1 MTAILLTTLLKNV
14 LPILAVLVVVRLCK
28 PGTAQWMVESIITKL
43 LLFVHPVRDDQGNQ
57 IPGPNWQWL
66 NGQTL
71 DKFLDGRGKA
81 QEWQKFGQIY
91 RIWACSNPEIVI
103 TKPEDVRAFHT
114 DSSFHNKAQ
123 SSNAGWLFHQ
133 LLGECMGLI
142 NGTRWNK
149 VRSEFGPAFIH
160 SAVVQKALDISK
172 DAKRFIGNFGTSP
185 VLTMHAAST
194 VSRFPFFCTAS
205 HLYGELSCEEQL
217 ELWELGQRN
226 LQMMGHILSGGLF
239 RFPIAR
245 YFHRSAAHRLASFS
259 HDWTQFNRRIYHKR
273 LNNGFQPP
281 IVSIWQKVI
290 DGTLTEEEV
299 VHTLSEILFANLDVS
314 TGNLSWLVIYLAK
327 YKDIQNQLVQELKQ
341 NEKDLDSYC
350 SRKDTLLAYSVLETL
365 RLRPFTVFSIPESS
379 PKDKVLQNFRVPRN
393 TSVVVNTLAI
403 NYNREF
409 WGEKNEIFDPNR
421 FRSIKNLELR
431 YNLFAFGMGSR
442 KCLGSHFAEMMMKYF
457 VIHLLDL
464 YSLDIPVGKKAKK
477 EDTSM
482 DTWVPIPDMEII
494 LRRRPFSLFQ
504 SQMG

>member
-1 MTAILLTTLLKNV
+1 
-14 LPILAVLVVVRLCK
+14 
-28 PGTAQWMVESIITKL
+28 
-43 LLFVHPVRDDQGNQ
+43 
-57 IPGPNWQWL
+57 
-66 NGQTL
+66 
-71 DKFLDGRGKA
+71 
-81 QEWQKFGQIY
+81 
-91 RIWACSNPEIVI
+91 
-103 TKPEDVRAFHT
+103 
-114 DSSFHNKAQ
+114 
-123 SSNAGWLFHQ
+123 
-133 LLGECMGLI
+133 MGLI

-185 VLTMHAAST
+185 VLTMHAART

-290 DGTLTEEEV
+290 DGTLTEDEVSSQAVKLEILSFDTKQV

-365 RLRPFTVFSIPESS
+365 RLRPFT
-379 PKDKVLQNFRVPRN
+379 
-393 TSVVVNTLAI
+393 
-403 NYNREF
+403 
-409 WGEKNEIFDPNR
+409 
-421 FRSIKNLELR
+421 
-431 YNLFAFGMGSR
+431 
-442 KCLGSHFAEMMMKYF
+442 
-457 VIHLLDL
+457 
-464 YSLDIPVGKKAKK
+464 GKKSN
-477 EDTSM
+477 ELNWS
-482 DTWVPIPDMEII
+482 
-494 LRRRPFSLFQ
+494 RRTADLTLQYFLYPRVLLKTRCSKISEYLET
-504 SQMG
+504 